1 MRPVRMTP
9 AHQTETLAELVC
21 SNTFKSV
28 EPTHA
33 HGLLK
38 AEMRL
43 LGSIVLQAADEARIP
58 GGSALAVDRRAFAK
72 GVESRVLAHPNVTL
86 VRDEVTALPSPAIIA
101 TGPLTS
107 DTLAAAIAARLGVAS
122 LAFYDAI
129 APIVSADSL
138 DYSRLFKASRYGK
151 GGGDDYWNAP
161 FTREEY
167 EAFVAALIAGEQYVP
182 GHEFDKVPP
191 SYFEGCLPVEE
202 MAQRGVETLRFGPM
216 KPIGLQD
223 PRTQTPGLRPGSEG
237 PGDLYAVVQLR
248 QEDRAAQMWNLV
260 GFQTRLKTGAQ
271 QRVFRM
277 IPGLEHAEFLR
288 FGSIHRNSYLNAPQ
302 ALTPHLSA
310 QDDPQLL
317 FAGQLTGVEGYTE
330 SAATGMLAGVNLARI
345 LSGEEPLL
353 PPATTMLGALYRY
366 LRETEPARFQPMNA
380 NFGLMEA
387 LENPPKDKFKK
398 KEALAERAIT
408 DMEKF
413 AAIVGSH
420 AKAWAQQDTALKGSD
435 APGPPFRVGTP

>member
-1 MRPVRMTP
+1 MTP
-9 AHQTETLAELVC
+9 AHQTDALAELVC

-38 AEMRL
+38 AEMRQ
-43 LGSIVLQAADEARIP
+43 LGSMVLQAADEARIP
-58 GGSALAVDRRAFAK
+58 GGSALAVDRVAFAA
-72 GVESRVLAHPNVTL
+72 GVETRVLAHPNITL
-86 VRDEVTALPSPAIIA
+86 VRGEVSDLPSPGIVA

-107 DTLAAAIAARLGVAS
+107 DALAGAIASRLGLQS

-129 APIVSADSL
+129 APIISADSL

-161 FTREEY
+161 FTREQY

-182 GHEFDKVPP
+182 GHEFDKVP
-191 SYFEGCLPVEE
+191 YFEGCLPVEE

-216 KPIGLQD
+216 KPIGL
-223 PRTQTPGLRPGSEG
+223 PGES
-237 PGDLYAVVQLR
+237 YAVVQLR

-271 QRVFRM
+271 QRIFRT
-277 IPGLEHAEFLR
+277 IPGLEQAEFLR
-288 FGSIHRNSYLNAPQ
+288 FGSIHRNSYLNAPA

-310 QDDPQLL
+310 KDDAQLL

-330 SAATGMLAGVNLARI
+330 SAATGMLAGINLAR
-345 LSGEEPLL
+345 LLAGDEPVL
-353 PPATTMLGALYRY
+353 PPPTTMLGALYRY
-366 LRETEPARFQPMNA
+366 LRETDPARFQPMNA
-380 NFGLMEA
+380 NFGLMQP
-387 LENPPKDKFKK
+387 LDPPVRDKFKK
-398 KEALAERAIT
+398 KEALAERALREMT
-408 DMEKF
+408 VF
-413 AAIVGSH
+413 
-420 AKAWAQQDTALKGSD
+420 AQQLGVEIPA
-435 APGPPFRVGTP
+435 

>member
-1 MRPVRMTP
+1 VIGGGLAGCEAAWALAERGIQVTLREMRPVKMTP
-9 AHQTETLAELVC
+9 AHKTESLAELVC

-43 LGSIVLQAADEARIP
+43 LGSIVLQVADEARIP
-58 GGSALAVDRRAFAK
+58 GGSALAVDRVVFAA
-72 GVESRVLAHPNVTL
+72 GVESRVLAHPNITL
-86 VRDEVTALPSPAIIA
+86 VRGEITALPSPAIIA

-107 DTLAAAIAARLGVAS
+107 DALAAAIASRLGVQS

-138 DYSRLFKASRYGK
+138 DLTRLFKASRYGK

-161 FTREEY
+161 FTREQY

-182 GHEFDKVPP
+182 GHEFDTVPP
-191 SYFEGCLPVEE
+191 PYFEGCLPVEE
-202 MAQRGVETLRFGPM
+202 MAQRGPETLRFGPM
-216 KPIGLQD
+216 KPIGL
-223 PRTQTPGLRPGSEG
+223 
-237 PGDLYAVVQLR
+237 PGDSYAVVQLR
-248 QEDRAAQMWNLV
+248 QEDRAGQMWNLV

-271 QRVFRM
+271 QRIFRT
-277 IPGLEHAEFLR
+277 IPGLEQAEFLR
-288 FGSIHRNSYLNAPQ
+288 FGSIHRNSYLNAPA

-310 QDDPQLL
+310 KDDQQLL

-330 SAATGMLAGVNLARI
+330 SAATGMLAGINLAR
-345 LSGEEPLL
+345 LLAGEAPVL

-380 NFGLMEA
+380 NFGLMEP
-387 LENPPKDKFKK
+387 LDPPVKDKFKK
-398 KEALAERAIT
+398 KEALAERALAH
-408 DMEKF
+408 MGEF
-413 AAIVGSH
+413 ARH
-420 AKAWAQQDTALKGSD
+420 ARDQ
-435 APGPPFRVGTP
+435 RVHCVS